1 MKKLAIIAAAA
12 AFLGLAQAPTVQ
24 AAEGVDVP
32 SRDWSF
38 DGLFGT
44 FDRAKQ
50 QRGLQVYKEVCAA
63 CHGLRLVSFRNLAD
77 LGYNEDEIRTIAA
90 DYQVEDGPDGDGEMF
105 MRDGTAS
112 DRFPP
117 PFPNENAARAA
128 NGGAYPPDLS
138 LITKARENGS
148 DYLYHLL
155 TGYQDP
161 PADVEMMD
169 GMYYNAYFP
178 GHQIAMAP
186 PLMEGVVNYADGTPA
201 TVSQMSEDL
210 TYFLTWAAEPH
221 MEERKTMGMKVI
233 LFLLIFTGLLYA
245 VKRKI
250 WADLH

>member
-12 AFLGLAQAPTVQ
+12 AFLGLSQVPAAP
-24 AAEGVDVP
+24 AAEGVAVP

-50 QRGLQVYKEVCAA
+50 QRGLQVYREVCAA
-63 CHGLRLVSFRNLAD
+63 CHGLRLVAFRNLSA
-77 LGYNEDEIRTIAA
+77 LGYNEDEIRAIAA
-90 DYQVEDGPDGDGEMF
+90 DYQIEDGPDGDGEMF
-105 MRDGTAS
+105 MREGTAS
-112 DRFPP
+112 DRYPS

-148 DYLYHLL
+148 DYLYALL
-155 TGYQDP
+155 TGYQDAP
-161 PADVEMMD
+161 DDVEMME

-186 PLMEGVVNYADGTPA
+186 PLMEGSVSYADGTPA

-210 TYFLTWAAEPH
+210 TYFLTWTAEPH
-221 MEERKTMGMKVI
+221 LEQRKQMGMKVI
-233 LFLLIFTGLLYA
+233 LFLLVFTGLLYA
-245 VKRKI
+245 AKRKI